1 MVKPKSSRGLGL
13 ENLLVKR
20 WALLAKWLAVLVRR
34 GRLCGGKLLFLNMV
48 RTSGWDIISCFED
61 EDDGRGEAVS
71 KGVGCKVGV
80 KLESALV

>member
-1 MVKPKSSRGLGL
+1 M
-13 ENLLVKR
+13 
-20 WALLAKWLAVLVRR
+20 RR
-34 GRLCGGKLLFLNMV
+34 GRLCGGKLLFLNMA

-80 KLESALV
+80 ELESALV

>member
-1 MVKPKSSRGLGL
+1 M
-13 ENLLVKR
+13 
-20 WALLAKWLAVLVRR
+20 A
-34 GRLCGGKLLFLNMV
+34 

-61 EDDGRGEAVS
+61 EDEDDGRGEAFS